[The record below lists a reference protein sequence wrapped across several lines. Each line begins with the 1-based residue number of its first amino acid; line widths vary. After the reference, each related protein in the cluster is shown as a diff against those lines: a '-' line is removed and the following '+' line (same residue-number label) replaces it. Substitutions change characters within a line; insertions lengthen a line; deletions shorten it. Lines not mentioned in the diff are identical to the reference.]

1 MAILTPALFSAAAS
15 CGWLSSVPQIGP
27 EGGVEACE
35 VNESATARMARAR
48 AARRDTST
56 LLRRLVG
63 PCSARTKDSLN
74 IRGEFWL
81 RVMAHFLL
89 ASTSYSFRELITTLR
104 VCRDSHQRRI
114 TQVFQA
120 IARSFSARTIR
131 PGLYSPGPLAQPFT
145 PRPTRPRPFAPAP
158 PSHRQ

>member
-27 EGGVEACE
+27 VVGVEACE

-89 ASTSYSFRELITTLR
+89 ASTSYSFRELVTTLR
-104 VCRDSHQRRI
+104 VCRDAHQRRI
-114 TQVFQA
+114 PQVFQA
-120 IARSFSARTIR
+120 IARAFCPRH
-131 PGLYSPGPLAQPFT
+131 SPLGPLGPGHSPPAT
-145 PRPTRPRPFAPAP
+145 PSNRKP
-158 PSHRQ
+158 PGSAGREGRE